1 MNKQESLPFN
11 ASPRTWLEARG
22 SGTLLGILFVFI
34 PWALLGVFGES
45 LGAGS
50 ALSNVVLV
58 LAYVLSLG
66 IATLIMKP
74 WGWSWR
80 ALGLRRPAHAGRTV
94 VQAIVTLLIGLAFI
108 VITQIIVQSLAGP
121 GGPAS
126 DQSEYNPIS
135 GNLPLLL
142 GMLVATW
149 TNVAFGEEMLFRGFL
164 QNALG
169 RPFLETKLAV
179 PMTVVGSSIAFG
191 LAHYAW
197 GWLGV
202 LEMVMFGLVVGTA
215 YVRSG
220 RNLWV
225 PIIAHGLA
233 DSLKFVLI
241 FLAVV

>member
-1 MNKQESLPFN
+1 MNKQESLPFY
-11 ASPRTWLEARG
+11 ASPRSWLEARG
-22 SGTLLGILFVFI
+22 SGTLLGTLFAFV

-66 IATLIMKP
+66 AATVVMKP
-74 WGWSWR
+74 WGWSWHG
-80 ALGLRRPAHAGRTV
+80 LGLRRPAHVGRTV
-94 VQAIVTLLIGLAFI
+94 VQAIITLLIGLAVI
-108 VITQIIVQSLAGP
+108 VITQVIVQSLVGP
-121 GGPAS
+121 GGSAS

-135 GNLPLLL
+135 GNVPLLL

-149 TNVAFGEEMLFRGFL
+149 TNVAFGEEMFFRGFL

-169 RPFLETKLAV
+169 RPFRQTKFAV
-179 PMTVVGSSIAFG
+179 AMTVVGSSIAFG
-191 LAHYAW
+191 VAHYAW

-202 LEMVMFGLVVGTA
+202 LEMALFGLVVGTA